1 MPGTLGNR
9 EPAETSGS
17 CEHGTVSNDDDQR
30 SRRIVLARHAETE
43 WSITGQHTGRTDI
56 ALTEAGRDAAVA
68 LGERLAGYR
77 FDRVISSPLERAR
90 ATAHL
95 AGYDDPEIDENL
107 LEWDYGDYEGVTTAD
122 IRTNRPGWELW
133 TDGAP
138 NGESP
143 ADVAV
148 RADAAVANAVDICQ
162 SGRDAIV
169 FGHGHM
175 LTALA
180 VRWIRLPIEH
190 GKHFRISTGSIG
202 ILRWKREHRV
212 LDLWNDRSHL
222 TSAIGD
228 RT

>member
-1 MPGTLGNR
+1 MKQTGTTNR
-9 EPAETSGS
+9 
-17 CEHGTVSNDDDQR
+17 CEHVAVSTELDQG
-30 SRRIVLARHAETE
+30 SQRIVLARHAETE

-56 ALTEAGRDAAVA
+56 ALTEGGRNAAVE
-68 LGERLAGYR
+68 LGRRLAGYS
-77 FDRVISSPLERAR
+77 FDRVISSPLDRAR
-90 ATAHL
+90 TTARL
-95 AGYDDPEIDENL
+95 AGYDDPEIDADL

-122 IRTNRPGWELW
+122 IRADRPGWELW

-143 ADVAV
+143 ADVAA
-148 RADAAVANAVDICQ
+148 RADAAVANAVEICERG
-162 SGRDAIV
+162 SDAIV

-180 VRWIRLPIEH
+180 VRWIGLPISH

-202 ILRWKREHRV
+202 ILRWKRENRV

-222 TSAIGD
+222 TSAID
-228 RT
+228 DT

>member
-1 MPGTLGNR
+1 MSS
-9 EPAETSGS
+9 EP
-17 CEHGTVSNDDDQR
+17 DQR
-30 SRRIVLARHAETE
+30 SQRIVLARHAETE

-56 ALTEAGRDAAVA
+56 PLTDAGRDAAVE
-68 LGERLAGYR
+68 LGKRIDGYR
-77 FDRVISSPLERAR
+77 FDRVISSPLVRAR
-90 ATAHL
+90 TTARL
-95 AGYDDPEIDENL
+95 AGYDDPEIDDNL

-122 IRTNRPGWELW
+122 IRADRPGWELW

-143 ADVAV
+143 DEVTA
-148 RADAAVANAVDICQ
+148 RADAAVEHAVGICE
-162 SGRDAIV
+162 SGCDAIV

-180 VRWIRLPIEH
+180 VRWIGLPIAH

-202 ILRWKREHRV
+202 ILRWKRENRV

-222 TSAIGD
+222 TSAID
-228 RT
+228 DI

>member
-1 MPGTLGNR
+1 MPPG
-9 EPAETSGS
+9 ATSK
-17 CEHGTVSNDDDQR
+17 CKHGAVSSQADQR
-30 SRRIVLARHAETE
+30 SQRIVLARHAETE

-56 ALTEAGRDAAVA
+56 ALTETGRVAAIR
-68 LGERLAGYR
+68 LGERLGGHS
-77 FDRVISSPLERAR
+77 FDRAISSPLDRAR
-90 ATAHL
+90 TTARL
-95 AGYDDPEIDENL
+95 AGYEDPVIDDDL

-122 IRTNRPGWELW
+122 IRADRPGWELW
-133 TDGAP
+133 TDGVP

-143 ADVAV
+143 GAV
-148 RADAAVANAVDICQ
+148 EARADAAVAYAVGICE
-162 SGRDAIV
+162 SGCDAIV

-180 VRWIRLPIEH
+180 VRWIGLPIEH

-222 TSAIGD
+222 TSAID
-228 RT
+228 EVN